1 MTDSVPPVFDLSA
14 AIDKQVATELQPG
27 TPLTMVHM
35 VQLAVLLDEAI
46 AEILNSARTQTNI
59 APQLVQIAVV
69 ASYLRRSD
77 VEGWITAR
85 H

>member
-1 MTDSVPPVFDLSA
+1 MIEPTPPAFNLSA
-14 AIDKQVATELQPG
+14 TIDNQVATELRPG
-27 TPLTMVHM
+27 TPLTMATM
-35 VQLAVLLDEAI
+35 VQLAILLDDAI
-46 AEILNSARTQTNI
+46 AEILDSTRTQSNI

-77 VEGWITAR
+77 VEGEIVAR